1 MRGVSDGSGYT
12 QTTEFTLQSEDF
24 PALPV
29 ASQQQMLQN
38 SNGGNSSNQANSSES
53 QLTSGQTHFGAQSN
67 NNFYNVANTANTTTS
82 DFFSNGTNEN
92 GKDPKHNISI
102 NIANGERK
110 CSQT

>member
-1 MRGVSDGSGYT
+1 MRGVGDGSGYT

-38 SNGGNSSNQANSSES
+38 SNGGNSSSSNQANSSES

-67 NNFYNVANTANTTTS
+67 NNFYNVANTANSTS

-92 GKDPKHNISI
+92 GKDPKLNISI
-102 NIANGERK
+102 NIANGRK
-110 CSQT
+110 KNF